1 MIAGGFCL
9 LMEGLAWRV
18 TGEFAFREG
27 GALWYSLDPG
37 SLNLV
42 QAVIERYLW
51 PPLWDPA
58 LLSILRLP
66 AVPLFLGSGVLCLL
80 LARLGRRRRS

>member
-1 MIAGGFCL
+1 
-9 LMEGLAWRV
+9 MEGLAWRS
-18 TGEFAFREG
+18 TGEFTFREG

-58 LLSILRLP
+58 LLEVLRLP
-66 AVPLFLGSGVLCLL
+66 AVPFFLGVGALCLL
-80 LARLGRRRRS
+80 LVRLGRRRQR